1 VLYMLRI
8 NVISSFSTLSGVCEV
23 SSFQTGQ
30 RSLIAAACS
39 RRTTPSPSH
48 SHDQLRSMTPMT
60 QNMPLIDSLNG
71 RSDSK
76 NRTAGRAESASLMI
90 ASSDSGDVILQKK
103 GKADLNS
110 TTTSESVEV
119 ESKSDLKQKQ
129 RRTDSATARG
139 RSDPSATLKST
150 DSKRKSLEPPHAQAH
165 TAGDAAPS
173 SASVPVPVPVSV
185 SRTVLTGDST
195 VEWFSRILDPDGES
209 EGDIVGMGKIA
220 FASRNSDVRDFH
232 LFCSYHH
239 C

>member
-8 NVISSFSTLSGVCEV
+8 NEICCLSTLSGVCEV

-48 SHDQLRSMTPMT
+48 SHDQLRSVTPTT
-60 QNMPLIDSLNG
+60 QNMPQNDSLNG
-71 RSDSK
+71 RSDGK
-76 NRTAGRAESASLMI
+76 NRTVGRAESASLMI

-103 GKADLNS
+103 GKADFSS

-119 ESKSDLKQKQ
+119 ESEADLKQKQ

-139 RSDPSATLKST
+139 RSDPAATYKST
-150 DSKRKSLEPPHAQAH
+150 DSKRKSLEPPHALAP
-165 TAGDAAPS
+165 TAGDAAPPS
-173 SASVPVPVPVSV
+173 TSVPVPVSV
-185 SRTVLTGDST
+185 SRTVLIGDST

-209 EGDIVGMGKIA
+209 EGDIVGMGKVA
-220 FASRNSDVRDFH
+220 FASRNSDVSDSH

-239 C
+239 F